1 MEQLPDAALATVTAY
16 LTTTD
21 LAAVGALSTAYA
33 QSRTLWAIVHIQHFP
48 PNKATPSSASQAS
61 SKRRHAS
68 PQLAAR
74 RATRSTTFPR
84 VAFFNALR
92 SRRTLFNQ
100 TAWEVAATLRRAD
113 SVKAVERCLQQDFPV
128 NHCFPALDHAPLLCE
143 AARHGRWKVAKFL
156 VEKRGAHLNAATATG
171 GMTALLV
178 ASWRG
183 DLLGVKTLLKLGRDA
198 YLKKGSNEEEK
209 EFGVTTLDLCA
220 RGSPAMSSVC
230 GSRGPH
236 TAAEWARR
244 KAAVCPDKPAFAAIV
259 RLLEKEMAASGD
271 DEGGEG

>member
-33 QSRTLWAIVHIQHFP
+33 QSRTLWAIVHIQYFP
-48 PNKATPSSASQAS
+48 PKPPQQPSSASQAAF
-61 SKRRHAS
+61 KRRHAS

-156 VEKRGAHLNAATATG
+156 VEKRGAHLNAATAAG

-198 YLKKGSNEEEK
+198 YLKKESSEGEK
-209 EFGVTTLDLCA
+209 GGVTALDLCA

-271 DEGGEG
+271 DEEGDG

>member
-1 MEQLPDAALATVTAY
+1 M
-16 LTTTD
+16 
-21 LAAVGALSTAYA
+21 
-33 QSRTLWAIVHIQHFP
+33 
-48 PNKATPSSASQAS
+48 
-61 SKRRHAS
+61 
-68 PQLAAR
+68 
-74 RATRSTTFPR
+74 
-84 VAFFNALR
+84 
-92 SRRTLFNQ
+92 FNQ

-128 NHCFPALDHAPLLCE
+128 DHCFQALDHAPLLCE

-198 YLKKGSNEEEK
+198 HLKKGSNEEE
-209 EFGVTTLDLCA
+209 EEEEGGVTALDLCA

-259 RLLEKEMAASGD
+259 RLLEREMAASGD
-271 DEGGEG
+271 DEEGEG